1 MKISEYMNCLPTE
14 KEKQEKWMRIV
25 GKMMAQAEN
34 YFHSRKQNYKELI
47 TTLQNEFD
55 GGNCPKE
62 NCRKAWIRIEFD
74 NLFLAGI
81 YFIPNCDCY
90 IKCPVCKKWLY
101 ELQLNGYMQP
111 NENGEL
117 KGIIDGIKSKQKRE
131 IEAEQLREKRQKNL
145 VALQE
150 SISQKQKEQ
159 IIDSAKELDKKRK
172 EFEA

>member
-117 KGIIDGIKSKQKRE
+117 KCPECKFYLKILDNGILKSRHG
-131 IEAEQLREKRQKNL
+131 AGYEKYY
-145 VALQE
+145 
-150 SISQKQKEQ
+150 
-159 IIDSAKELDKKRK
+159 DKLNRHDKHYK
-172 EFEA
+172 SYIVGHKIGGK